1 MSVAV
6 SAAAFGTEEARSVI
20 SSVIKSV
27 AMFLLQLAHWVQ
39 SLLTRLWSYMAS
51 NPLAMI
57 MLLTNVGILLT

>member
-1 MSVAV
+1 VSVAV
-6 SAAAFGTEEARSVI
+6 NAAAFGTEEARSVI

-39 SLLTRLWSYMAS
+39 SLLTKLWNYMSS

>member
-6 SAAAFGTEEARSVI
+6 NAAAFGTEEARSVI

-39 SLLTRLWSYMAS
+39 SLLTKLWNYMSS